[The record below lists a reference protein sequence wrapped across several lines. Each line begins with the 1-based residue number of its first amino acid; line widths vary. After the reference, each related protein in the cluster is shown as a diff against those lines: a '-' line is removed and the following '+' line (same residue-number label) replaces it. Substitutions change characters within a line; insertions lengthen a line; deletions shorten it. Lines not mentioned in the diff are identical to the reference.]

1 VGEVGATKKTKAHSL
16 IDKVYSKTNLKI
28 AWERVKAN
36 QGAGGIDKVSI
47 ASFDKVAEEELE
59 KLYKELREDTYKPLP
74 VRRVYIPKRGKPGER
89 RPLGIPAIRDRICQQ
104 ALKNRLESIFEPEF
118 NACSFGYRPGRS
130 PHDAMR
136 KIWLELMA
144 GYHWILDADL
154 KDYFG
159 SVAHGKLI
167 DMVAE
172 KVSDGR
178 VLELIRQMLKAGY
191 VEEGKKLPT
200 PKGTPQGG
208 VISPLLSNIYLT
220 PFDNEMTRRG
230 YRVTRFADDWTVS
243 CRTKA
248 EAYSALKDAKQV
260 LEGLGLKLHPE
271 KTRIIHV
278 KWGFEFLGYKIKQ
291 GKGLKLPKDKIKS
304 QPNKLDIYAVPAAK
318 SIKRF
323 MDQIRAKTK
332 RRIPLTLKEVID
344 EINPI
349 IRGWGNY
356 YRKAHIRKLFNRLDR
371 WIVRRLWSHQLK
383 RWRNAGWKKYP
394 RKDLYGRY
402 KLVNLVHQIPS
413 LCCKS

>member
-1 VGEVGATKKTKAHSL
+1 MGEIGAAKRTKVHSL
-16 IDKVYSKTNLKI
+16 IDKVYSRTNLRM
-28 AWERVKAN
+28 AWEKVKAN

-47 ASFDKVAEEELE
+47 AAFDEVAEEELE
-59 KLYKELREDTYKPLP
+59 RLYKELKENTYKSLP
-74 VRRVYIPKRGKPGER
+74 VRRVYIPKRGKPGEE

-104 ALKNRLESIFEPEF
+104 ALKNRLEPIFEPEF
-118 NACSFGYRPGRS
+118 NDCSFGYRPGRS

-136 KIWLELMA
+136 KIWLEIMA

-159 SVAHGKLI
+159 SVPHEKLI

-191 VEEGKKLPT
+191 VEKGKRLPT

-220 PFDNEMTRRG
+220 PFDNEMTNRG
-230 YRVTRFADDWTVS
+230 YRLTRFADDWTVL

-248 EAYSALKDAKQV
+248 EAYSALKDAKRI

-271 KTRIIHV
+271 KTRITHV

-291 GKGLKLPKDKIKS
+291 GKGLKLPEDKIKS

-332 RRIPLTLKEVID
+332 RRIPLTLKEIID

-371 WIVRRLWSHQLK
+371 WIIRRLWSHQLK
-383 RWRNAGWKKYP
+383 RWRNTGWRRYP
-394 RKDLYGRY
+394 TKHLYGYY
-402 KLVNLVHQIPS
+402 KLVNLVHLIPS
-413 LCCKS
+413 LC